1 MQAAWASL
9 RPNFGLPEDLD
20 PLEGWIVS
28 AVRA

>member
-9 RPNFGLPEDLD
+9 RADHGLPAAVD

-28 AVRA
+28 A